1 MHKDARMYEELLKG
15 SEWKIANAAFILMTQ
30 AKSQADA
37 SIIIRSKIFIYLN
50 N

>member
-1 MHKDARMYEELLKG
+1 MKD
-15 SEWKIANAAFILMTQ
+15 WNNPCAAFILMTQ

-37 SIIIRSKIFIYLN
+37 SIIICSKIFIYLN